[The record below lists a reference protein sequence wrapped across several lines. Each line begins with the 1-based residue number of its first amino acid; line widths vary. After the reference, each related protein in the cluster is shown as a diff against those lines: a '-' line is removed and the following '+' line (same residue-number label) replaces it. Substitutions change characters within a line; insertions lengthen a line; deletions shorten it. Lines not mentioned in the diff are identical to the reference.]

1 MCPTCI
7 DKSHSGNQESGPPG
21 NGGGD
26 GEKEIPLGET
36 LLARLG
42 ASEWRVESAEP
53 AKGAK
58 SEKVSSGRDRESTLK

>member
-7 DKSHSGNQESGPPG
+7 SINRTGNQESGPPG
-21 NGGGD
+21 NGGGGD

-42 ASEWRVESAEP
+42 ASEWRVESASRACQGCE
-53 AKGAK
+53 KRK
-58 SEKVSSGRDRESTLK
+58 S